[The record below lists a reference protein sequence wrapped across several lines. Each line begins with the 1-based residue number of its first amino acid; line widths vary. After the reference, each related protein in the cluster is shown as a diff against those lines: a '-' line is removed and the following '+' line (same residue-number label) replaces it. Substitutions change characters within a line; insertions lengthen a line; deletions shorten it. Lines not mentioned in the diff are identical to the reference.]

1 MYIVARLNYSADVG
15 SASLKTFHSVCYT
28 TKQQAEAAAKEATR
42 RTGVEHSVL
51 FVYNTFNVEE
61 SVVKRIGL
69 EK

>member
-1 MYIVARLNYSADVG
+1 MYLVARLNYSDDVN
-15 SASLKTFHSVCYT
+15 SVSFKTFHSVCYT
-28 TKQQAEAAAKEATR
+28 TKQQAEDAAKEVTQ

-61 SVVKRIGL
+61 SVVKRKGL